1 MEGPFLSGKSL
12 LFYLNSKIWYLNVGI
27 SGLNV
32 IRIRDV
38 ILFFFGFT
46 SFWQE
51 FGMRT
56 VTPPTHTSFNKSQVI
71 RLLIHQSRA
80 HRGHIQYEYLF
91 QLFYNITSNEK
102 KKTVHE
108 KKKQQD

>member
-1 MEGPFLSGKSL
+1 
-12 LFYLNSKIWYLNVGI
+12 
-27 SGLNV
+27 
-32 IRIRDV
+32 
-38 ILFFFGFT
+38 
-46 SFWQE
+46 
-51 FGMRT
+51 MRT